1 KKDNIKPSA
10 TITVKVRY
18 YQSQGQPFAAD
29 EGSKVY
35 LLEHTFEDFDKS
47 FELMM
52 SGNIKLKKCGQI
64 VGPKYSATTDENG
77 IAILN
82 NVKQGKYFIIVAG
95 NGAQAYSYKTIDINS
110 TQMQLSKSFSWE
122 SIRKENGETW

>member
-1 KKDNIKPSA
+1 A
-10 TITVKVRY
+10 TVTVEERY

-35 LLEHTFEDFDKS
+35 LLKHTFEDFDKS
-47 FELMM
+47 LELMM
-52 SGNIKLKKCGQI
+52 SGNIKLKKSGQI
-64 VGPKYSATTDENG
+64 VQPKYSSITDEKG

-122 SIRKENGETW
+122 SMNEENGETW